1 MNKKRIK
8 VYQILKDL
16 KIHTSLEIAES
27 IGVSEKTARKIINE
41 LKDILITYD
50 IKLKSKV
57 GSGLLYR

>member
-1 MNKKRIK
+1 MNKKQIK

-50 IKLKSKV
+50 IKLKSK
-57 GSGLLYR
+57 SW